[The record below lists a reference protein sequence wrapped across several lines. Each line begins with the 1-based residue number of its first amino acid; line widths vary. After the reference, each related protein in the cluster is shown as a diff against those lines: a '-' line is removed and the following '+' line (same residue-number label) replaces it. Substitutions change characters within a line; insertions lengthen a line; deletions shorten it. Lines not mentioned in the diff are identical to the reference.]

1 MGFGDSVAE
10 LLKTYSNCLS
20 LLKSLR
26 PRKKSSD
33 INDVTKAEDQQVTLL
48 KSLKKDRALVE
59 RAYSSRLSESGSR
72 LKKGDGKVLFTN
84 GCSITNTCST
94 QLAPSRP

>member
-1 MGFGDSVAE
+1 MGFGDSIAE

-26 PRKKSSD
+26 PRKKGSNG
-33 INDVTKAEDQQVTLL
+33 NDAGKAQDQQVTLL

-72 LKKGDGKVLFTN
+72 LKKGDGKVLFTDRCN
-84 GCSITNTCST
+84 VADMCST